1 MTGLIK
7 ICKNENCNKTVKG
20 RADRQFCSGYCKSE
34 YHYAERKKNGKVYF
48 KMEVDEILR
57 KNRAIL
63 ARLNTRNGVTVAADI
78 LVEEGFNPRFFTHYW
93 DNLSGERYYFCY
105 DQGFREIKNSSYG
118 DKFTLVFWQKEMERQ
133 LFR

>member
-1 MTGLIK
+1 MTDLIK
-7 ICKNENCNKTVKG
+7 ICKNENCKKTVKG
-20 RADRQFCSGYCKSE
+20 RSDRQFCSGYCKSE
-34 YHYAERKKNGKVYF
+34 YHYTERKKMGKVYF

-63 ARLNTRNGVTVAADI
+63 SRLNTRNGVTVSADI
-78 LVEEGFNPRFFTHYW
+78 LAEEGFNPRFFTHFW

-118 DKFTLVFWQKEMERQ
+118 DKFTLVFWQKGMERQ